1 MRGQLSKEQRQQQ
14 VITRLKNENIRLRE
28 ELKDAFKKIILLE
41 EENQKLKQKLEKAFL
56 LIEELQRMVFG
67 KGKKKDTDKDKD
79 DNDLAGNNQRKRAE
93 RDSASYRR
101 ETPKEEKITREEC
114 HSEEICQHCSHKL
127 TKLKK
132 LEFYTEDILRIT
144 RNITGLTI

>member
-56 LIEELQRMVFG
+56 LIEELQQIVFG
-67 KGKKKDTDKDKD
+67 RARMKREDDKD
-79 DNDLAGNNQRKRAE
+79 NNRFSETGKRKKTD
-93 RDSASYRR
+93 RDSSSYRR
-101 ETPKEEKITREEC
+101 ETPKEEEITREEC